1 MTRKDLIETR
11 TGRLAQGAAL
21 CALSLRMR
29 SLLPIR
35 RWNDVRA
42 IDRSEMFE
50 RAWYLKNNPDVAQSG
65 MDPVLHYVLYGARE
79 GRDPSPS
86 FSTRAYLCRNP
97 DVTAAGANPLAH
109 FIRLGTAAN
118 GGGQPAPG
126 AAGSGARLDGAAAAA
141 TAIRFNIDQPEIAD
155 GVAIFPVKRA
165 LTIAGWAVSQDGAGS
180 IRCEVDGIEIGT
192 SPRRTRRDDVARA
205 HPEYANALFSGF
217 EFSVPALA
225 LTAGRHEVAIKI
237 DGEAGSRDLCTFAFD
252 VAGADDTADPWR
264 LRPRLSPR
272 ERMFAQGV
280 IDRFAVQPKFYI
292 WVHCRAA
299 DPQALRATLRSLAS
313 QAYRSWHAVITGE
326 AQTRPVE
333 DDVREEVAGLA
344 GRITCFPDDS
354 EADALTARAL
364 PRDLVLPL
372 EAGDVLS
379 ADALFELA
387 CSVNDERGA
396 EFIYADERARNVET
410 GQVEPFLKPDWSP
423 ALLLAANY
431 VGRPWCATFALL
443 RGTKRPLFRCS
454 QPENFDLVLE
464 CTECASRVAHVPRVL
479 AHRGER
485 NFETGEAQLRALK
498 SAFARRGLDWLAEPG
513 LIPGTWRSRPKA
525 RPNHLVSII
534 ISTCGTRGLVRSTIA
549 GLRAAGAYRNIE
561 LIVVDN
567 IADAGSALKPWLRA
581 NADIVIEMH
590 EPFNWSRFNNVA
602 AQRASGA
609 CLLFLND
616 DIEVLHPDWLEAL
629 LEPLAADDVAVAGP
643 QLLYPDRRVQ
653 HAGVFLAGP
662 ALGRHAFRSSGEHD
676 PGYFGLA
683 LTQREVI
690 AVTGACLLVRAEA
703 FRSVGGFDESHAI
716 VNNDLDF
723 CLRIHA
729 RGLRCVYTPFA
740 RLIHHEKA
748 SRSDLHDAYD
758 EEAFRRRWSSLHA
771 RGDPYF
777 HPDLDRNSDAYQ
789 VNPEPVQAVF
799 PVLPVYEAQAIRR
812 ILAVKVDHIGD
823 FVTAFPA
830 FRRLKQA
837 FPQAELVVLV
847 APASAQLASLEP
859 AIDRVIPF
867 QFFDDR
873 SQLGRLQI
881 DKEALQGLAKQLA
894 DLKFDL
900 AVDLRKDAETRNLL
914 GLADA
919 GVTAGFEHGDEF
931 PWLDV
936 ALPYEG
942 NARCVPKRRHTA
954 DDLISLVDAI
964 VSAGTARSYAIE
976 RSRERCPARPSVI
989 APAGP
994 DAGKRPLVCV
1004 HPGAGNETKQ
1014 WPAAYFAD
1022 LINELLT
1029 SEDVEVALIGGPD
1042 ETPIGHAVL
1051 ARVEQPERV
1060 RDLVGTI
1067 ALDALPGFLGTCA
1080 LFVGNDSGPKHIA
1093 AGLAIPTVAI
1103 HSGVVDGREWGPL
1116 GAESVA
1122 LQRNMIC
1129 SPCYKSTREECHRA
1143 LACLNGLT
1151 VPHVLRSC
1159 RRLLRMSQSRPGVCN
1174 KARSSAEKRKMGSAH

>member
-1 MTRKDLIETR
+1 
-11 TGRLAQGAAL
+11 
-21 CALSLRMR
+21 MR

-35 RWNDVRA
+35 RWNVVRA

-65 MDPVLHYVLYGARE
+65 MDPILHYVLYGAGE

-86 FSTRAYLCRNP
+86 FSTQTYLRHNP
-97 DVTAAGANPLAH
+97 DVAAAGANPLAH
-109 FIRLGTAAN
+109 FIRCGTVAEDA
-118 GGGQPAPG
+118 GQPVSD
-126 AAGSGARLDGAAAAA
+126 AAEPGARLGESTVAAHS
-141 TAIRFNIDQPEIAD
+141 IRFNIDQPEIAD

-165 LTIAGWAVSQDGAGS
+165 LTVAGWAVSQDGTGS
-180 IRCEVDGIEIGT
+180 ILCEVDGIEIGT
-192 SPRRTRRDDVARA
+192 SPQRTRRDDVAIA
-205 HPEYANALFSGF
+205 HPEYGDALFSGF
-217 EFSVPALA
+217 EFSVPTLA
-225 LTAGRHEVAIKI
+225 LTTGRHRVAIKI
-237 DGEAGSRDLCTFAFD
+237 DGKAGSRDLCTFAFD
-252 VAGADDTADPWR
+252 VAGADDAADPWR
-264 LRPRLSPR
+264 LRRRLSPR
-272 ERMFAQGV
+272 ERIFAQGV
-280 IDRFAVQPKFYI
+280 IDRFAVQPKIYI

-299 DPQALRATLRSLAS
+299 DPQALRATLQTLAS
-313 QAYRSWHAVITGE
+313 QAYQSWHAVITGE

-333 DDVREEVAGLA
+333 HAVREEVAGLA

-354 EADALTARAL
+354 EADALAARAL

-387 CSVNDERGA
+387 CGVNDERA
-396 EFIYADERARNVET
+396 ADFIYADERLPNVET
-410 GQVEPFLKPDWSP
+410 GRVEPFLKPDWSP
-423 ALLLAANY
+423 VLLLAANY

-443 RGTKRPLFRCS
+443 RGTGRPLFRGGQFES
-454 QPENFDLVLE
+454 FDLVLH
-464 CTECASRVAHVPRVL
+464 CTERASRLAHVHKVL
-479 AHRGER
+479 AQRGER
-485 NFETGEAQLRALK
+485 NFETSDAQTRALK
-498 SAFARRGLDWLAEPG
+498 SAFRRRGLDWHAAPG
-513 LIPGTWRSRPKA
+513 LIPNTYRCRPKA
-525 RPNHLVSII
+525 KPNDRVSII
-534 ISTCGTRGLVRSTIA
+534 IPTCGARGLIRSAIA
-549 GLRAAGAYRNIE
+549 GLHAAGGYRNIE
-561 LIVVDN
+561 IIVVDN
-567 IADAGSALKPWLRA
+567 IADADSELKPWLRA
-581 NADIVIEMH
+581 NADIVIEMT

-616 DIEVLHPDWLEAL
+616 DIEVLDPPWLEAL
-629 LEPLAADDVAVAGP
+629 LEPLAADDVAIAGP
-643 QLLYPDRRVQ
+643 RLLYPDHRVQ
-653 HAGVFLAGP
+653 HAGMFLAGP

-690 AVTGACLLVRAEA
+690 AVTGACLLVRADA
-703 FRSVGGFDESHAI
+703 FRSVGGFDESHSV

-748 SRSDLHDAYD
+748 SRSGLHDACD

-777 HPDLDRNSDAYQ
+777 HPDLDRNNDAYQ
-789 VNPEPVQAVF
+789 VNPEPVHAVF
-799 PVLPVYEAQAIRR
+799 PVLPVYQKQAIRR

-830 FRRLKQA
+830 FRCLKHA
-837 FPQAELVVLV
+837 FPAAELVALV
-847 APASAQLASLEP
+847 APASAQLAALEP

-873 SQLGRLQI
+873 SQLGRVQI
-881 DKEALQGLAKQLA
+881 DKETLQALAQQLA
-894 DLKFDL
+894 GFKFDL

-914 GLADA
+914 ELADA
-919 GVTAGFEHGDEF
+919 AVTAGFEHGDEF

-942 NARCVPKRRHTA
+942 NTRCVRKRRHTA
-954 DDLISLVDAI
+954 DDLINLVDAI
-964 VSAGTARSYAIE
+964 VAAGSTRSYAID
-976 RSRERCPARPSVI
+976 RSREWWREQLPVI
-989 APAGP
+989 ACFAGP
-994 DAGKRPLVCV
+994 DTGKRPLVCV

-1022 LINELLT
+1022 LINELLA
-1029 SEDVEVALIGGPD
+1029 SEDVQVALIGGPD
-1042 ETPIGHAVL
+1042 ETPIGRAVL

-1060 RDLVGTI
+1060 RDLVGKI
-1067 ALDALPGFLGTCA
+1067 GLDALPQFLGACA

-1093 AGLAIPTVAI
+1093 AWLGIPTVGI
-1103 HSGVVDGREWGPL
+1103 HSGVVDAREWGPL

-1159 RRLLRMSQSRPGVCN
+1159 RRLLRMSQSRPGLCN
-1174 KARSSAEKRKMGSAH
+1174 KARSCV